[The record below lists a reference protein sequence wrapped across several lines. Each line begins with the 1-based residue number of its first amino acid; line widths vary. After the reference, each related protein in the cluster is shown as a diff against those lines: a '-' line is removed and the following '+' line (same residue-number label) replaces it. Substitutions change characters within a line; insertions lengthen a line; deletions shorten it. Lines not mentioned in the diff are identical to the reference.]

1 MGYEIHITRAEDWLE
16 DDKPITIEEV
26 EEVFDKL
33 PKGFSIDRSGVVT
46 AMTPDGHRISAE
58 VGPYV
63 QYHNENDDSI
73 VCIYFLSDGPSFKV
87 RDEKQILPILE
98 LAEALNAKVQG
109 DELEVYTRESILG
122 TKGNS
127 GL

>member
-1 MGYEIHITRAEDWLE
+1 MGYEIHITRAEDWVE
-16 DDKPITIEEV
+16 DDNPITIEEV
-26 EEVFDKL
+26 EEIFDKL

-46 AMTPDGHRISAE
+46 AVAPDGHRISAE

-63 QYHNENDDSI
+63 QYHDGNDDSM
-73 VCIYFLSDGPSFKV
+73 VCIYFLSGGPSFKV

-98 LAEALNAKVQG
+98 LADALNAKIQG
-109 DELEVYTRESILG
+109 DELEIYTRESILG
-122 TKGNS
+122 VEGNT